1 MTRGEQETAL
11 NGDLRTTIDFAALF
25 EAAPSP
31 YVLIDRDLTM
41 VACNGAYE
49 REVRRPR
56 ADFLGRNLFEAFP
69 SDPTSPGGSLLR
81 SSLAKVLA
89 EGRSDELAL
98 IPYDVSPPG
107 EAPVLRYWS
116 ATHTPILGAD
126 GRIAYVLQHTTDV
139 TAVETLR
146 RTARSLKDKAGI
158 LDRAAAVQAENTALA
173 QQSDELRRLFQQTP
187 SFMAVV
193 SGPDHVFTLV
203 NDAYQRLVGTE
214 RDILGKSVAE
224 SMPEMVEQGFTG
236 LLDQVRGTGE
246 PFIGRGVPVMVQQPD
261 GSAELRY
268 LDFIYQPIRDA
279 DGAVAGIFV
288 QGHDITEQKLAEQEL
303 LRQREMLRIAQE
315 AGGVGTFVWDLGTGL
330 LAGSP
335 TFNLLYGLPADSG
348 PRPYTQYVDAVHPD
362 DRERLAIA
370 AGRGLEE
377 GLRRTEYRIL
387 LPDGQ
392 VRWLERQGNVLRGAS
407 GAPTHVV
414 GASFDITAR
423 QDREAQMAL
432 LTQESSHR
440 IKNLLTM
447 VQAIV
452 SQTLRSADSIAAAR
466 TSVGDRLAALAQAQD
481 LLTHGLEE
489 GAGLHDLV
497 VSATRLHDDGQRF
510 HVEGPNVRLGSR
522 PALGVALMLHE
533 LGTNAAKYGALSVAE
548 GRVRIT
554 WHTDAAG
561 NVDWQ
566 WAEQGGPAVQPPQ
579 RRGFGSSLIERGLTS
594 LPGSSVSL
602 SYEPSGVVCRAHLA
616 VAGRTS

>member
-1 MTRGEQETAL
+1 M
-11 NGDLRTTIDFAALF
+11 LF
-25 EAAPSP
+25 DS
-31 YVLIDRDLTM
+31 DLTI
-41 VACNGAYE
+41 VACNAAYE
-49 REVRRPR
+49 REVQRPR

-69 SDPTSPGGSLLR
+69 SDPESPGGGLLR
-81 SSLAKVLA
+81 GSLAKVLA
-89 EGRSDELAL
+89 EGRPDELAL
-98 IPYDVSPPG
+98 IPYDVSPLG
-107 EAPVLRYWS
+107 QTPVLRYWS
-116 ATHTPILGAD
+116 ATHTPIFGAE
-126 GRIAYVLQHTTDV
+126 GRLAYILQHTTDV

-146 RTARSLKDKAGI
+146 RTARSLKDEAGI
-158 LDRAAAVQAENTALA
+158 LGRAAAVQAENTALA
-173 QQSDELRRLFQQTP
+173 QQSEELRRLFQQTP

-214 RDILGKSVAE
+214 RDIFGKSVAE
-224 SMPEMVEQGFTG
+224 SMPEMVEQGFTR

-246 PFIGRGVPVMVQQPD
+246 PFIGRGVPVMVQQPG

-268 LDFIYQPIRDA
+268 LDFIYQPIRDT
-279 DGAVAGIFV
+279 DGAIAGIFV

-330 LAGSP
+330 LTGSP

-348 PRPYTQYVDAVHPD
+348 PRPYTDYVDAVHPD
-362 DRERLAIA
+362 DRERLATA

-377 GLRRTEYRIL
+377 GLRRTEYRIVL
-387 LPDGQ
+387 GDGQ

-407 GAPTHVV
+407 GVPTHVV

-440 IKNLLTM
+440 IKNLLSM

-452 SQTLRSADSIAAAR
+452 AQTLRSADSMATAR
-466 TSVGDRLAALAQAQD
+466 TSVADRLTALGQAQD

-510 HVEGPNVRLGSR
+510 HVEGPNIRLGSR

-548 GRVRIT
+548 GRVDIT
-554 WHTDAAG
+554 WRTDAGG
-561 NVDWQ
+561 NVEWL
-566 WAEQGGPAVQPPQ
+566 WTERGGPPVQPPQ
-579 RRGFGSSLIERGLTS
+579 RRGFGSSLIERGLSS

-602 SYEPSGVVCRAHLA
+602 TYDASGVVCRAHLA
-616 VAGRTS
+616 VAGRTG

>member
-1 MTRGEQETAL
+1 M

-25 EAAPSP
+25 EAAPNP
-31 YVLIDRDLTM
+31 YVLFDRDLTI
-41 VACNGAYE
+41 VACNAAYE
-49 REVRRPR
+49 REVQRPR
-56 ADFLGRNLFEAFP
+56 DTVIGRNLFEAFP
-69 SDPTSPGGSLLR
+69 SDPDSPGGSLLR
-81 SSLAKVLA
+81 GSLAKVLA
-89 EGRSDELAL
+89 EGRPDELAL
-98 IPYDVSPPG
+98 IPYDVSPTG
-107 EAPVLRYWS
+107 EPPSLRYWS
-116 ATHTPILGAD
+116 ATHTPIFGAD

-146 RTARSLKDKAGI
+146 RTARSLKDEAGI
-158 LDRAAAVQAENTALA
+158 LGRAAAVQAENTALA
-173 QQSDELRRLFQQTP
+173 QQSEELRRLFQQTP

-203 NDAYQRLVGTE
+203 NDAYQRLVGLD

-224 SMPEMVEQGFTG
+224 SMPEMVEQGFTR
-236 LLDQVRGTGE
+236 LLDQVRRTGE
-246 PFIGRGVPVMVQQPD
+246 PFIGRGVPVMVQQPS

-268 LDFIYQPIRDA
+268 LDFIYQPIRDV

-330 LAGSP
+330 LTGSP

-348 PRPYTQYVDAVHPD
+348 PRPYTDYVDAVHPD
-362 DRERLAIA
+362 DRERLATA
-370 AGRGLEE
+370 AGRSLEE
-377 GLRRTEYRIL
+377 GLRRTEYRIV

-452 SQTLRSADSIAAAR
+452 AQTLRSADSMAMAR
-466 TSVGDRLAALAQAQD
+466 TSVADRLTALAQAQD
-481 LLTHGLEE
+481 LLTNGLED

-510 HVEGPNVRLGSR
+510 HVEGPNIRLGSR

-533 LGTNAAKYGALSVAE
+533 LGTNAAKYGALSIAE
-548 GRVRIT
+548 GRVDIT

-561 NVDWQ
+561 NVEWQ
-566 WAEQGGPAVQPPQ
+566 WAERGGPEVHPPQ
-579 RRGFGSSLIERGLTS
+579 RRGFGSSLIERGLSS

-602 SYEPSGVVCRAHLA
+602 TYHASGVVCRAHLA
-616 VAGRTS
+616 VAGRTG